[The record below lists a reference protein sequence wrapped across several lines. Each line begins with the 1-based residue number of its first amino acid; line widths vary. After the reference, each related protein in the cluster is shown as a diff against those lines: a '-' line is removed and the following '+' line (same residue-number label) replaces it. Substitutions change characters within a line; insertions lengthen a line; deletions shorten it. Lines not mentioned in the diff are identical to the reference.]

1 MASSSS
7 DAVARTDGHR
17 DNKIPRTEDAT
28 AGDAT
33 SILPLE
39 PMPKLNQGIY
49 TAIFRRRFHIT
60 VPGLCN
66 AGGKK
71 SLLINTFAIEPMVWG
86 WRNDRP
92 VKNNVWPCYDSFPYL
107 LLDSFNIRLSKFVPL
122 MRTTHIGVTT
132 NDNVTFESSPYC
144 MIANIGK
151 GQQTDIEVDA
161 RTERDMKLELVKF
174 GSVYS
179 RFDRFHEVCDV
190 ELLGMQGEYNYYR
203 KLNNAPMRYYFHN
216 YKEDHGSLNIEVH
229 RFYRFPIDS
238 EKTFFIGDVLNGWHP
253 PTTDQPWLAL
263 TMPEVG
269 ALAESTNKINI
280 YGSIMME
287 TELKVY
293 FFTDLPFSVTGSER
307 TIELE
312 DLVYNANNHTISTM
326 SHLRK

>member
-17 DNKIPRTEDAT
+17 DNEIPRTEDAT

-216 YKEDHGSLNIEVH
+216 YKEDHGSLNIEVD

-238 EKTFFIGDVLNGWHP
+238 EKNFLYRRCTQRLAPSYNRSAMAGTYYARSRSTCRKYKQDQYLRINYDGDRTQGVLF
-253 PTTDQPWLAL
+253 
-263 TMPEVG
+263 
-269 ALAESTNKINI
+269 
-280 YGSIMME
+280 YGS
-287 TELKVY
+287 
-293 FFTDLPFSVTGSER
+293 
-307 TIELE
+307 TIQR
-312 DLVYNANNHTISTM
+312 NWI
-326 SHLRK
+326 